1 MTSPLKRMDPVEAA
15 PLGMREGPGPAHYVA
30 QERSIV
36 SGFKIGPGYT
46 SGREAPINVQ
56 CRRLVR
62 PWLKKDK
69 ALQREQ
75 AKLDRDMQK
84 IRRKEAELVQMS
96 RGLRSI
102 IAQRIAKTAGQ

>member
-36 SGFKIGPGYT
+36 SGFQIGPGYT
-46 SGREAPINVQ
+46 SGEKPLSRAG
-56 CRRLVR
+56 RRLVR

-69 ALQREQ
+69 ALQRERQ
-75 AKLDRDMQK
+75 SWTETCRKLEEKKRAGAN
-84 IRRKEAELVQMS
+84 ES
-96 RGLRSI
+96 R
-102 IAQRIAKTAGQ
+102 T